1 MPLSSKGEGIKRE
14 FQSRYG
20 SEKGERVFYATATKK
35 PAFDK
40 AVHGGKRKMG
50 KRAVSGRRR

>member
-1 MPLSSKGEGIKRE
+1 MPLSRKGASIKRD

-20 SEKGERVFYATATKK
+20 DEKGERVFYANANKK

-40 AVHGGKRKMG
+40 AVHGGKRAMG
-50 KRAVSGRRR
+50 KRRISGRRR